1 MKSLRR
7 TLFATSLTA
16 SLAFALTGNAFSEA
30 PVVDESEN
38 FALFEQQEAS
48 SPPADSRGSRYA
60 RANEETPLAHE
71 EYTDSHSTGNNLALV
86 NKIQGLQQDIQELRG
101 QLEVQSHDL
110 KALQQQQ
117 VEFYKDLDARLRH
130 EPIAAGQP
138 KAAAVQPNIEAS
150 TPLNLDE
157 PLNQNQPT
165 QSTSAALGN
174 TLEQPSTSVATRPL
188 PARANSTNEQVSYL
202 AAYELINNKQF
213 AEALPAMQTFV
224 AQYPQGGYTA
234 NAHYWIGELYMV
246 QKNYPEAIQQFE
258 MVLQKFPTSSKSSAS
273 MLKIGY
279 ALAAAGELN
288 AAKQRLQTVVKQYPD
303 THAAQLALAK
313 LESLGNR

>member
-7 TLFATSLTA
+7 TLFATSLTT
-16 SLAFALTGNAFSEA
+16 SLAFALVGTAFSEA

-48 SPPADSRGSRYA
+48 TPPADSRGSRYA

-101 QLEVQSHDL
+101 QLEVQSHEL

-130 EPIAAGQP
+130 EPIATGQP
-138 KAAAVQPNIEAS
+138 KTTAVQPNIEAS

-157 PLNQNQPT
+157 SLNQN
-165 QSTSAALGN
+165 QSTSAAQAN
-174 TLEQPSTSVATRPL
+174 TPEQPSTSVTNRPL
-188 PARANSTNEQVSYL
+188 AAQTNSTHEQVSYL

-213 AEALPAMQTFV
+213 EQALPAMQAFV

-258 MVLQKFPTSSKSSAS
+258 LVLQKFPASSKSSAS

-288 AAKQRLQTVVKQYPD
+288 AAKQRLQAVVKQYPD
-303 THAAQLALAK
+303 THAAQLAVAK

>member
-7 TLFATSLTA
+7 ALFATSFAA
-16 SLAFALTGNAFSEA
+16 SLTLAFSEPVLAEA

-38 FALFEQQEAS
+38 FALFEQQAAS
-48 SPPADSRGSRYA
+48 GQPASRGTRLA
-60 RANEETPLAHE
+60 QLDEEAPLAHE
-71 EYTDSHSTGNNLALV
+71 EYTNTNSTGNNAALL

-101 QLEVQSHDL
+101 QLEMQSHEV

-130 EPIAAGQP
+130 EPIATQQTKP
-138 KAAAVQPNIEAS
+138 VTTNPQNDTS
-150 TPLNLDE
+150 MPLNLDE
-157 PLNQNQPT
+157 PMIQGAKPE
-165 QSTSAALGN
+165 TSASIEPA
-174 TLEQPSTSVATRPL
+174 EPL
-188 PARANSTNEQVSYL
+188 PTPISTATNRRANPADEQMSYL

-213 AEALPAMQTFV
+213 TEALPAMQAFV
-224 AQYPQGGYTA
+224 TKYPEGGYTA

-246 QKNYPEAIQQFE
+246 QKNYPEAVQQFE
-258 MVLQKFPTSSKSSAS
+258 LVLQKFPSSSKTSAS
-273 MLKIGY
+273 MLKLGY

-288 AAKQRLQTVVKQYPD
+288 SAKQKLQTVIKQYPD